1 MVRGSRSINVV
12 QAYAEGEIGWVV
24 TSGIM
29 NLLGENIVEKRK
41 YLINQRDD
49 LRQFLLYEPRGSVHT
64 SVNLLLPPTDPEEA
78 DIGLITIE
86 TVDYPPISGSNTICA
101 VTVALET
108 GILEMMEPVTKV
120 RIESPVGILQAV
132 AHCRDGKCERV
143 AVEGIECFVFDSD
156 VALTLP
162 NGLTIS
168 VDIVFSGA
176 FFLVVKAEDVD
187 VELCSESVL
196 RIVEIGKDILMAGRR
211 KLRVQHPIVPHYDTV
226 GFVLFTTPFKA
237 DEETVKGAVV
247 IPPGRLDRSPCGTG
261 TMSRLMTL
269 FAKGQ
274 LGVGDALIQE
284 SILGTRFKARVLQQT
299 DVGGYPGIIASIEGR
314 AWITGHSVFTL
325 DPADPFPH
333 GFEPPNLWGRA
344 KEMLS

>member
-1 MVRGSRSINVV
+1 MNTARNIHVV

-24 TSGIM
+24 TGGIM
-29 NLLGENIVEKRK
+29 NLLGKNIVEKRQ
-41 YLINQRDD
+41 YLINHRDD

-64 SVNLLLPPTDPEEA
+64 SVNLLLPPTDPAEA

-108 GILEMMEPVTKV
+108 GVIEMVEPVTKV
-120 RIESPVGILQAV
+120 RIESPVGILEAV

-162 NGLTIS
+162 NGQTIS

-176 FFLVVKAEDVD
+176 FFLVVNAEDVD
-187 VELCSESVL
+187 LELCSESVL
-196 RIVEIGKDILMAGRR
+196 KLVQIGKEILMAGR
-211 KLRVQHPIVPHYDTV
+211 KNLRVQHPIVPHYDTV
-226 GFVLFTTPFKA
+226 GFVLFTTPYKA
-237 DEETVKGAVV
+237 DAEAVKGAVI

-261 TMSRLMTL
+261 TMSRLMAL

-274 LGVGDALIQE
+274 LGVGDELVQE
-284 SILGTRFKARVLQQT
+284 SILGTRFAARVLKQA
-299 DVGGYPGIIASIEGR
+299 DIGGYPGIIASIEGR

-325 DPADPFPH
+325 DPTDPFPH
-333 GFEPPNLWGRA
+333 GFQPPNLWGRA
-344 KEMLS
+344 KEMLA

>member
-1 MVRGSRSINVV
+1 MKRTSRTINVV

-29 NLLGENIVEKRK
+29 NLLGENIIEKRR
-41 YLINQRDD
+41 YLISERDD

-86 TVDYPPISGSNTICA
+86 TVDYPPISGSNTICT

-108 GILEMMEPVTKV
+108 GIIEMMEPVTRV

-132 AHCRDGKCERV
+132 AQCQNGKCERV
-143 AVEGIECFVFDSD
+143 AVEGIECFIFDSD

-176 FFLVVKAEDVD
+176 FFLVVNAEDVD
-187 VELCSESVL
+187 VELCSESVT
-196 RIVEIGKDILMAGRR
+196 RIVEIGKEILIAGR
-211 KLRVQHPIVPHYDTV
+211 KNLRVQHPIVPDYDTV

-237 DEETVKGAVV
+237 GEEAVKGAVV

-261 TMSRLMTL
+261 TMSRLMAL

-274 LGVGDALIQE
+274 LGVGDELVQE

-299 DVGGYPGIIASIEGR
+299 NIGGYPGIIASIEGR

-325 DPADPFPH
+325 DPSDPFPQ

-344 KEMLS
+344 REMLE

>member
-1 MVRGSRSINVV
+1 MKRTSRTINVV

-29 NLLGENIVEKRK
+29 NLLGENIIEKRK
-41 YLINQRDD
+41 YLINERDD

-86 TVDYPPISGSNTICA
+86 TIDYPPISGSNPICT

-108 GILEMMEPVTKV
+108 GILAMVEPVTRV

-132 AHCRDGKCERV
+132 AQCQNGKCERV
-143 AVEGIECFVFDSD
+143 AVEGIECFIFDSD

-162 NGLTIS
+162 NGMTIS

-176 FFLVVKAEDVD
+176 FFLVVNAEDVD
-187 VELCSESVL
+187 LELCSESVI
-196 RIVEIGKDILMAGRR
+196 RIVEIGKEILIAGRK
-211 KLRVQHPIVPHYDTV
+211 KLRVQHPIVPDYDTV
-226 GFVLFTTPFKA
+226 GFVLFTTPFNA
-237 DEETVKGAVV
+237 DEEAVKGAVV

-261 TMSRLMTL
+261 TMSRLMAL

-274 LGVGDALIQE
+274 LGVGDELVQE

-299 DVGGYPGIIASIEGR
+299 NIGGYPGIIASIEGR

-325 DPADPFPH
+325 DPSDPFPQ

-344 KEMLS
+344 RAMLE